1 MQSAHSAFRS
11 MPDDS
16 SLYFGVVQ
24 AIPLARP
31 HFDELWVFIDFAV
44 ARDDPAHGEF
54 TGPV

>member
-1 MQSAHSAFRS
+1 